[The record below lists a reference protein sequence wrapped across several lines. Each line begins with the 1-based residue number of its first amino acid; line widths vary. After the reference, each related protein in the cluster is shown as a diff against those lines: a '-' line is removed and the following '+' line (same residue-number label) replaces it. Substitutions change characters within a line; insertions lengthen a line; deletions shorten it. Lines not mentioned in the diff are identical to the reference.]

1 MDTSSSSGVPKIR
14 LTDGWKVRMTARQG
28 NCRKDERRV
37 KSSVV
42 GFVSSLNDGLFS
54 PRKGMNKMANY
65 FRMSALAVVLSLG
78 CQAAMAASDDFVEDA
93 SAKGVAE
100 IEAGKLA
107 QEKGTSADVKTFAA
121 QMIKDHTAANEKL
134 KTIAQSKKLEISD
147 DAMLLDKAK
156 AMILELR
163 GAKSFDQAYANN
175 QVKAHEQTIE
185 LFEEEAKN
193 GKDAELKA
201 FATATLPALK
211 THLEHAK
218 ALAKAHGGSAAK
230 E

>member
-1 MDTSSSSGVPKIR
+1 MDR
-14 LTDGWKVRMTARQG
+14 WKARMTTRQG

-42 GFVSSLNDGLFS
+42 GFVSSLKDGLFS

-134 KTIAQSKKLEISD
+134 KTIAQSKKLEVSD